1 MKDVKKLKG
10 QQLFE
15 YYTPQV
21 ASKTKYYFKHTFKY
35 IITSSTLEN
44 SRTCS
49 TENIKQI
56 IIMGN
61 YTKYRYYKGENEN
74 PLTVISIVLH
84 LFFGKPDMFLTLLIS
99 KRIFCPLQLL

>member
-15 YYTPQV
+15 YYTLTRWLV
-21 ASKTKYYFKHTFKY
+21 KLNIISSIHSN
-35 IITSSTLEN
+35 IITSSSTLEN

-61 YTKYRYYKGENEN
+61 YTKYRYYKGDEN
-74 PLTVISIVLH
+74 PLTVISIC
-84 LFFGKPDMFLTLLIS
+84 FIYSWQNMF
-99 KRIFCPLQLL
+99 